1 MRCLVVDDD
10 AMARAVLEHFIAQHA
25 SLELAGSCENAVD
38 AVNLLQQQAVDVMFL
53 DVEMPSM
60 TGLELVQSL
69 THTPQV
75 ILVTAKQEYALEA
88 FEIEVTDYLLKPVSY
103 PRFLKAIQRVER
115 QLHLERQQAERPD
128 DPTAPA
134 RFVFIRSE
142 GKLIRLNLEM
152 IQWIEAQGDYVLI
165 HATSKRY
172 LVHATMKGLLD
183 KLPAADFAR
192 VHRSYIVRIDQ
203 INDIADTTLVIDR
216 KVIPLGS
223 AYKEELLQRLRM
235 I

>member
-25 SLELAGSCENAVD
+25 SLELVGSCENAVD
-38 AVNLLQQQAVDVMFL
+38 AVNLLQQEPVDVMFL

-69 THTPQV
+69 VHPPQV
-75 ILVTAKQEYALEA
+75 IMVTAKQEYALEA
-88 FEIEVTDYLLKPVSY
+88 FEIEVADYLLKPVSY

-115 QLHLERQQAERPD
+115 QLHLERQQTERPSEIEGS
-128 DPTAPA
+128 T

-142 GKLIRLNLEM
+142 GKLIRLNLET

-165 HATSKRY
+165 HAAPKRY
-172 LVHATMKGLLD
+172 LVHATMKGLQD
-183 KLPAADFAR
+183 KLPAADFVR
-192 VHRSYIVRIDQ
+192 VHRSYIVRIDR
-203 INDIADTTLVIDR
+203 IDDIADTTLVIDR

-223 AYKEELLQRLRM
+223 AYKDELLQRLRM